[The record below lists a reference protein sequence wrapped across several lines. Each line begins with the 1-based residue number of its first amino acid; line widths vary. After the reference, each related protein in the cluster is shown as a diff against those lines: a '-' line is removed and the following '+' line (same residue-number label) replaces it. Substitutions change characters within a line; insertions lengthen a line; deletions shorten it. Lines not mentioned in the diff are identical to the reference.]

1 MDFRHANPFIDAI
14 PQTGT
19 IEVSYMVYEFALS
32 LIEAARELGYS
43 SDYLDLIF
51 HGNASRLINEAWDTY

>member
-1 MDFRHANPFIDAI
+1 
-14 PQTGT
+14 
-19 IEVSYMVYEFALS
+19 MVYEFALS